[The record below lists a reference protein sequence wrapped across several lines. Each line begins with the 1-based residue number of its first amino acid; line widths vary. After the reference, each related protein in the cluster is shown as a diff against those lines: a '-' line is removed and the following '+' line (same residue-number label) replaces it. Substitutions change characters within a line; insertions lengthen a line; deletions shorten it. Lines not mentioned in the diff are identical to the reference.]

1 MTEKGES
8 LMGRRLLFSVCAVFF
23 LFAVLLTVSCGKPI
37 ARRSGAGEG
46 RSVTGGEGR
55 RCKSMKA
62 LLVRGS
68 LDISR
73 FPLESEG

>member
-1 MTEKGES
+1 MTEKGEA

-46 RSVTGGEGR
+46 RSVTGGRRAAVQVDEGIA
-55 RCKSMKA
+55 CQGF
-62 LLVRGS
+62 LGHFS
-68 LDISR
+68 LSVG
-73 FPLESEG
+73 E